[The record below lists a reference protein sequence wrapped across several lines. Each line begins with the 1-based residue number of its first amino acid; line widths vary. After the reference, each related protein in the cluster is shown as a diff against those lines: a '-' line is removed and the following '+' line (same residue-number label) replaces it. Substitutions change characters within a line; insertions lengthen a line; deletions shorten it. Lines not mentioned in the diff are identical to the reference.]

1 MKKILSVLLISVLA
15 LSLTA
20 DIVNAGVCSRP
31 SSIQYDCMKA
41 TTAYS
46 NYSNSSCNGPCA
58 AKSVRKGSKLE
69 MATGLIIVTAIYT
82 ILGLSVR
89 G

>member
-15 LSLTA
+15 LSMAA
-20 DIVNAGVCSRP
+20 DIVKAGECSRP
-31 SSIQYDCMKA
+31 SSSLDDCMKA
-41 TTAYS
+41 TSSYV
-46 NYSNSSCNGPCA
+46 NYSNSSCNGPCT
-58 AKSVRKGSKLE
+58 AKSLRKGSKME

>member
-1 MKKILSVLLISVLA
+1 MKKILSVILISVLA
-15 LSLTA
+15 LSMAA
-20 DIVNAGVCSRP
+20 DIVKEGACSRP
-31 SSIQYDCMKA
+31 SASLDDCMKA
-41 TTAYS
+41 TSAYS

-58 AKSVRKGSKLE
+58 AKSIRKGSKLE